1 MQSVLITGASGFV
14 GENLAH
20 RFAGDTELALVYGRQ
35 PPRAASDGIFSV
47 DLSVRED
54 FSRALGGLNPDTVI
68 HTAAMTSP
76 DLCEKNPRMAH
87 AVNVEGTREVAQWA
101 EARGARMIYFSTDL
115 VFDGKQG
122 WYREE
127 DTPGPLNLYGRTKL
141 EGEEQ
146 VLQIC
151 TRWVIVRMA
160 LSYGETRGA
169 GGDWTLSMRRALDA
183 GKTLHLYTDQFR
195 TPAYIGDTAEA
206 VLRLARH
213 DQNGIYHMG
222 GAERISRYGF
232 GRVFCRLFGLDA
244 ERFVPVRMEEV
255 RMDAPRAKDCSLD
268 TERIRREI
276 GLVPCGVEQ
285 GLRRQKRAE
294 AALEKEGGS
303 PHRRDDRT

>member
-1 MQSVLITGASGFV
+1 M

-20 RFAGDTELALVYGRQ
+20 RFARDTEPALAYGRHR
-35 PPRAASDGIFSV
+35 PRALSDRAFSV
-47 DLSVRED
+47 DLSVRGD
-54 FSRALGGLNPDTVI
+54 FSRALEDLHPDTVI

-76 DLCEKNPRMAH
+76 DLCEKNPRIAR
-87 AVNVEGTREVAQWA
+87 AVNVEGTREVARWA
-101 EARGARMIYFSTDL
+101 EAKGARMIYFSTDL
-115 VFDGKQG
+115 IFDGKQG

-146 VLQIC
+146 VLRIC

-169 GGDWTLSMRRALDA
+169 GGDWTLSMRKALSA
-183 GKTLHLYTDQFR
+183 GGTLRLYTDQFR

-206 VLRLARH
+206 VFRLARH
-213 DQNGIYHMG
+213 DKNGIYHMG
-222 GAERISRYGF
+222 GADRISRYGF
-232 GRVFCRLFGLDA
+232 GRVFCRLFGLEA

-268 TERIRREI
+268 TEKIRREI
-276 GLVPCGVEQ
+276 GLAPCGVEQ
-285 GLRRQKRAE
+285 GLRRQKQAE
-294 AALEKEGGS
+294 AALDKGNES
-303 PHRRDDRT
+303 PQRRSGPA